1 VSRAGYGWVGL
12 LILFSA
18 HAALA
23 QSADDATDSSDS
35 PQRPVIQSQRWEEN
49 WSVLADPAL
58 QTEPLDGLKYIPL
71 SSDGQVWLS
80 FGANSRLRME
90 SFSNPN
96 YGVPG
101 QKSNTYLISRT
112 EVHADLRIYGWQAF
126 VQLQDDRAPGKL
138 QVTPAD
144 ADRVDLEQAF
154 LAHVGEVGE
163 GVLKIRVGRQ
173 EMAWDQERFVSNRDG
188 ANVRQA
194 YDAIW
199 ADYEI
204 GKWRFISFVSEPVQY
219 RNAAA
224 FDDYSDSH
232 LQLDG
237 FRVERRDVGPGDLAV
252 YYLRYLRDD
261 ASFVGA
267 SGNERRNAFDV
278 HYAGQEGPV
287 VFDIE
292 AMVQQGSI
300 GNRPVLAWAFGE
312 RSGYR
317 FHAPW
322 SPELALQIDA
332 ASGNSS
338 SHGNFGTFNPLF
350 LNASYFSLANVTTY
364 ANLIHVKPILSVVPA
379 KTWLL
384 QAAVGFQWRETTNDA
399 VYTVPMQPVPNTAG
413 RGNLWTG
420 AYLQLDVTKKINP
433 NVSVSAEF
441 VQFQAGETIREA
453 GGHNVTYGGLQLSLA
468 W

>member
-1 VSRAGYGWVGL
+1 ML
-12 LILFSA
+12 LVLWA
-18 HAALA
+18 HTAVA
-23 QSADDATDSSDS
+23 QSAAAISDS
-35 PQRPVIQSQRWEEN
+35 GDTPQRPVIQTQRWEED

-58 QTEPLDGLKYIPL
+58 QTEPLDALKYIPL

-80 FGANSRLRME
+80 LGANARERME

-96 YGVPG
+96 FGVNG
-101 QKSNTYLISRT
+101 QKGNTYLISRT
-112 EVHADLRIYGWQAF
+112 EVHADLRFYGWQAF

-138 QVTPAD
+138 QITPAD
-144 ADRVDLEQAF
+144 TDRLDLEQAF
-154 LAHVGEVGE
+154 LAHVGAVGD
-163 GVLKIRVGRQ
+163 GTLKVRVGRQ
-173 EMAWDQERFVSNRDG
+173 EMAWDEQRFVSNRDG
-188 ANVRQA
+188 PNVRQA

-219 RNAAA
+219 RNTAA
-224 FDDYSDSH
+224 FDDYSDRS

-237 FRVERRDVGPGDLAV
+237 FRVERHDVGPGNLAV
-252 YYLRYLRDD
+252 YYLRYQRND

-267 SGNERRNAFDV
+267 SGTERRNAFDV
-278 HYAGQEGPV
+278 HYAGEVGPV

-292 AMVQQGSI
+292 GMVQQGSI

-312 RSGYR
+312 KSGYR

-338 SHGNFGTFNPLF
+338 SHGTFGTFNPLF

-364 ANLIHVKPILSVVPA
+364 ANLIHVKPILSLVPA
-379 KTWLL
+379 KSWML

-399 VYTVPMQPVPNTAG
+399 VYTVPMQPVSNTAG

-420 AYLQLDVTKKINP
+420 AYLQLDATKQINA
-433 NVSVSAEF
+433 NLSVSAEF
-441 VQFQAGETIREA
+441 VQFEAGETIRAA